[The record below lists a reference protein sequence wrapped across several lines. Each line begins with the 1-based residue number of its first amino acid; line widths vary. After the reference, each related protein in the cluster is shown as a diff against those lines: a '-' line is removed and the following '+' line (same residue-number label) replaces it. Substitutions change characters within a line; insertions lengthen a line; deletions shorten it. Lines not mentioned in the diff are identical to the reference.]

1 MSTHLATTTPST
13 TSPAAPPPS
22 PMLQGAGGPMRTT
35 TTTTTAKARKPACP
49 YRKERWHNNM
59 KRTPWTEE
67 AKALVTKAIDIGILR
82 FDLVSQEV
90 GEEREEVHD
99 EYNDDGELVKRTT
112 TKTFPYTHRHG
123 QAATFHAWEFR
134 TLDDNV
140 DDKGPD
146 KYRAFYVETRPD
158 GTKNYVSK
166 WVSYSKDLLY
176 QSKDALKAHCSPSF
190 FYHPPTSE
198 RGGVWFCDEI
208 TFEPWIYAATI
219 ARVDR
224 KANEQ
229 GAEIARLDA
238 VEAQRRERL
247 LVLQEQERALERQRI
262 AQLAVEQADAARRT
276 ALMTQLR
283 QTHHVS
289 DEDEQWYF
297 ETFQE
302 RLQEAVDKAIL
313 SEHNDRVKLEYARFP
328 AYSIAKAPDLVD
340 ARLVILERY
349 LLDVIAAVIDKT
361 VEAFRANGLHPVSD
375 ATKYTAKAKTRL
387 SIPQV
392 GECVTLFVRTQPSKA
407 AKADI
412 SNETGAIAWSLL
424 FDPDSNV
431 RTAVN
436 TELLHAGYQKAV
448 LKGAEQVQVTSIN
461 TLRGAL
467 NGLWKDVFTN
477 LTKEGAYGWD
487 VPRKTNEDGDP
498 NLAFTA
504 RLPRI
509 DFSDI
514 SEI

>member
-1 MSTHLATTTPST
+1 MNGHLATTST
-13 TSPAAPPPS
+13 TPPPS
-22 PMLQGAGGPMRTT
+22 PMLQGVGGPMRTT
-35 TTTTTAKARKPACP
+35 ARPRKPACP
-49 YRKERWHNNM
+49 YRKERWHNDV

-82 FDLVSQEV
+82 FDLVSQEI

-99 EYNDDGELVKRTT
+99 EYNDNGELIRRTT

-140 DDKGPD
+140 DDNGPD

-166 WVSYSKDLLY
+166 WVSYSKDLLFKA
-176 QSKDALKAHCSPSF
+176 KDALKAHCSPSF
-190 FYHPPTSE
+190 FYHPPTAD
-198 RGGVWFCDEI
+198 RGGVWFCEEAK
-208 TFEPWIYAATI
+208 FEPWIYAATV
-219 ARVDR
+219 ARFER
-224 KANEQ
+224 KTNEQ
-229 GAEIARLDA
+229 VAEIARLDA
-238 VEAQRRERL
+238 VEAQRKERL
-247 LVLQEQERALERQRI
+247 LALQEQERALERERI
-262 AQLAVEQADAARRT
+262 AQLEAEQAKAARRT

-302 RLQEAVDKAIL
+302 LIQEAVDKAIL
-313 SEHNDRVKLEYARFP
+313 SEHNDRVKLEYARLP

-340 ARLVILERY
+340 ARLVVLERY
-349 LLDVIAAVIDKT
+349 FLDVIAAVIDKT

-375 ATKYTAKAKTRL
+375 ATKFTAKAKTRL

-407 AKADI
+407 TKADP

-424 FDPDSNV
+424 FDANSAV

-436 TELLHAGYQKAV
+436 TELLLAGYQKAV

-477 LTKEGAYGWD
+477 ATKAGAYDWD

-509 DFSDI
+509 DFSDVR
-514 SEI
+514 EVE